1 MVLSLSLFG
10 WSKITAFKANLRS
23 RKYSLEIQM
32 HPTCLI
38 VGGVEEAAHGYTVG
52 GTNLYYSNS
61 ITEEGGVGA
70 SNASLAPGQIL
81 ITIQAEVSFLLVAD
95 GN

>member
-1 MVLSLSLFG
+1 
-10 WSKITAFKANLRS
+10 
-23 RKYSLEIQM
+23 M
-32 HPTCLI
+32 HPTCPI
-38 VGGVEEAAHGYTVG
+38 VGGVEEAAHGYSVS